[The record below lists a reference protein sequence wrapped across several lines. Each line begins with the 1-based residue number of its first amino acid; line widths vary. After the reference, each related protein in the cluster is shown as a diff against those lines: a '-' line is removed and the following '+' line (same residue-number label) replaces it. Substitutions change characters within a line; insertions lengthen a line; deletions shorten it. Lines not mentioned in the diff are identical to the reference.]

1 MAFKLENGNVALA
14 LYFSSRV
21 LATEQ
26 FSIIKDKR
34 HRTVHSGKKEP
45 MIASL
50 PVCHLSTKSSPPD
63 LSCVL
68 SELIM
73 SSIKK
78 KKKKNPRKNPTVLIC
93 STFSKDKRDLILI
106 QMNRKL
112 MPRYAFCC
120 MQFCSQHKEHTVAFS
135 FFFFFFFVPLLLRG
149 EKMCLL
155 VLPGRGGQE

>member
-73 SSIKK
+73 SSIKSK
-78 KKKKNPRKNPTVLIC
+78 KSHEKNPTVLIC
-93 STFSKDKRDLILI
+93 STFSKDKGDFSLI
-106 QMNRKL
+106 
-112 MPRYAFCC
+112 
-120 MQFCSQHKEHTVAFS
+120 
-135 FFFFFFFVPLLLRG
+135 
-149 EKMCLL
+149 
-155 VLPGRGGQE
+155 